1 MGSNEVCSGSL
12 DCLHCQSVVNQ
23 PANAHVPL
31 LAPGWRIVL
40 ESPAQPAGHNS
51 ERYSVIDVRIVLFSI
66 QYGELWVAM
75 AQANGDWELP
85 SVSLNPAESLDSA
98 ALRALLEKLGAEQR
112 YIEQLYSLAIEDT
125 AEPSV
130 LIAYLG
136 IAEAGASQLSVP
148 GADWKPALSLPEV
161 PAIDARIVDYALVR
175 LRAKLGYTTIAFHLL
190 PMSFSLS
197 ELQQVYEI
205 VLGRALDKRNFRRR
219 IQSAEILDATR
230 ETRRDGSHRP
240 ARLYRFRS
248 AHDADTYLTPVWA
261 AAPDGE
267 PGNS

>member
-1 MGSNEVCSGSL
+1 M
-12 DCLHCQSVVNQ
+12 
-23 PANAHVPL
+23 
-31 LAPGWRIVL
+31 VL
-40 ESPAQPAGHNS
+40 ESPSQPADHRTEPHS
-51 ERYSVIDVRIVLFSI
+51 AIDVRIVLFSI
-66 QYGELWVAM
+66 QQGELWVAM
-75 AQANGDWELP
+75 AREHGKWVLP
-85 SVSLNPAESLDSA
+85 SVSLLPAESLDSA
-98 ALRALLEKLGAEQR
+98 ALRALQERLGAAHR
-112 YIEQLYSLAIEDT
+112 YIEQLYSLSIEDA

-136 IAEAGASQLSVP
+136 IAEAGTSSL
-148 GADWKPALSLPEV
+148 GAAGAAWRQALLLPEA
-161 PAIDARIVDYALVR
+161 PAIDARIVEYALVR

-190 PMSFSLS
+190 PLTFSLS

-205 VLGRALDKRNFRRR
+205 VLGRVLDKRNFRRR

-230 ETRRDGSHRP
+230 ETRREGSHRP
-240 ARLYRFRS
+240 PRLYQFRS

>member
-1 MGSNEVCSGSL
+1 M
-12 DCLHCQSVVNQ
+12 
-23 PANAHVPL
+23 
-31 LAPGWRIVL
+31 VL
-40 ESPAQPAGHNS
+40 ETPAQPVSVQTEHH
-51 ERYSVIDVRIVLFSI
+51 SVIDVRIVLFSI
-66 QYGELWVAM
+66 QQGELWVAL
-75 AQANGDWELP
+75 ARANDNWELP
-85 SVSLNPAESLDSA
+85 TVSLNTAESLDGA
-98 ALRALLEKLGAEQR
+98 ALRALQENLGAEHR
-112 YIEQLYSLAIEDT
+112 YIEQLYSLAIED
-125 AEPSV
+125 ALDPSV

-136 IAEAGASQLSVP
+136 IAEAGASRL
-148 GADWKPALSLPEV
+148 GATGAAWKSALSLPEV

-190 PMSFSLS
+190 PMTFSLS

-205 VLGRALDKRNFRRR
+205 VLGRVLDKRNFRRR

-230 ETRRDGSHRP
+230 ETRREGSHRP
-240 ARLYRFRS
+240 PRLYRFRS

>member
-1 MGSNEVCSGSL
+1 M
-12 DCLHCQSVVNQ
+12 
-23 PANAHVPL
+23 
-31 LAPGWRIVL
+31 VL
-40 ESPAQPAGHNS
+40 ETPAQPVSVQTEHH
-51 ERYSVIDVRIVLFSI
+51 SVIDVRIVLFSI
-66 QYGELWVAM
+66 QQGELWVAL
-75 AQANGDWELP
+75 ARATGNWELP
-85 SVSLNPAESLDSA
+85 TVSLNTAESLDGA
-98 ALRALLEKLGAEQR
+98 ALRALQENLGAEHR
-112 YIEQLYSLAIEDT
+112 YIEQLYSLAIED
-125 AEPSV
+125 ALDPSV

-136 IAEAGASQLSVP
+136 IAEAGASRL
-148 GADWKPALSLPEV
+148 GATGAAWKPALSLPEV

-190 PMSFSLS
+190 PMTFSLS

-205 VLGRALDKRNFRRR
+205 VLGRVLDKRNFRRR

-230 ETRRDGSHRP
+230 ETRREGSHRP
-240 ARLYRFRS
+240 PRLYRFRS